1 MSNCFFQPRSSKR
14 STHKSRLLAT
24 TCQTNDINHVWV
36 RGPVTE
42 TMWDCVSGHQAAA
55 AGFDIILIT
64 FNSVSM
70 KDSRI
75 GSRSRNLSYLWWPSL
90 SLRRTLIPLENA
102 GLICAHV
109 EDFQADYII
118 FYHLTARG
126 WISFF
131 AASVETKRCLSSS
144 DTQLWLLSQLF
155 TMRKL
160 YYVYLSEKSQV
171 MLCIKVLYK
180 YIYIYI

>member
-24 TCQTNDINHVWV
+24 TCQTNNINHVWV

-75 GSRSRNLSYLWWPSL
+75 GSRSRKLSYLWWPSL

-109 EDFQADYII
+109 ERFSGGLHYFLSSDSTWLNII
-118 FYHLTARG
+118 FRSFSWNKEVFVFFWYTTVAPVTAFYNEE
-126 WISFF
+126 IIL
-131 AASVETKRCLSSS
+131 CLFIRKESSNA
-144 DTQLWLLSQLF
+144 
-155 TMRKL
+155 L
-160 YYVYLSEKSQV
+160 Y
-171 MLCIKVLYK
+171 
-180 YIYIYI
+180 